1 MLCNDVKEY
10 ISTAKGLPFFYVV
23 GDADYSLTLD
33 ELKQCGLSV
42 VKVSDFCSKDDKF
55 PSVDDI
61 VDNFR
66 TSDVDYRDNKFVV
79 VGLGEYLAIKGSA
92 VAEAELR
99 RLKNTTLG
107 NARVILLLRGVPVQ
121 AMSIINDDKRVL
133 EQKRAFI
140 AKDLL
145 TNISVTAVAEG
156 LSAGAAK
163 GIKGLLSEFENGAC
177 GNCLVNTALS
187 LEDSLLPVSTITSA
201 YSALKLYLN
210 PIPFSEPLGSKE
222 YWERLLKDFRKCD
235 NELAKVFEK
244 YSIDD
249 DCLNNLYENVAGK
262 EYKNWLF
269 FIYLKSI
276 QEKLGTS
283 YLSLVLD
290 KTQTFEDFK
299 SNILLSIIELGHSD
313 KRYDKFY
320 DERKRLIRGFPES
333 EIAAFIK
340 ANEVDPEESIYGLT
354 DNTLLEKKAII
365 QWVCKFG
372 VQSIIKKVYPALDE
386 YLSRYTFD
394 CPGLADELTEY
405 FAEYKK
411 QKVQNIVSTEFMS
424 LVLNYASNHKYAR
437 LQTRDSAVNA
447 VKDKSNAYLYWI
459 DALGVEYLSYI
470 TALAK
475 RKGLSM
481 HVEIAR
487 ADLPTITSKN
497 KQFFE
502 NWAGGKKY
510 KEERLDDI
518 KHSDKG
524 GYYFTECE
532 YPIHLASE
540 LQVIS
545 EAVETAAT
553 ELALHNCKS
562 FVIASDHGASRLA
575 VIKKQEE
582 KYETDTK
589 GEHSGR
595 CCKSFEGCTLEHYI
609 EEDGYIVLSDY
620 GRFKGS
626 RAANVEVHG
635 GATLEEVV
643 VPIITLTLKKQTG
656 ITIKVMKPD
665 SIVVDRHTGVTLDV
679 YISDV
684 DNENNISII
693 LNGKRY
699 AGKASDGTHFG
710 FVFDDIRRA
719 KKYSADVYDG
729 SDLIGKIDFTVK
741 GKTGSVNSDFDDLF

>member
-23 GDADYSLTLD
+23 GDADYSTVLD
-33 ELKQCGLSV
+33 ELKQCGLSI
-42 VKVSDFCSKDDKF
+42 VKVSDFCPKDDRF
-55 PSVDDI
+55 PSVDDLI
-61 VDNFR
+61 DKFR

-79 VGLGEYLAIKGSA
+79 VGLGEYLAIKGPA
-92 VAEAELR
+92 IVETELR

-107 NARVILLLRGVPVQ
+107 NARVILLLRGVPTQ
-121 AMSIINDDKRVL
+121 AMGIINDDKRMF

-140 AKDLL
+140 AKDLS

-156 LSAGAAK
+156 LGVNAAK
-163 GIKGLLSEFENGAC
+163 GIKRLLAVLENGAC

-187 LEDSLLPVSTITSA
+187 FGDSLFPVSTITNA
-201 YSALKLYLN
+201 YSALKLYHK
-210 PIPFSEPLGSKE
+210 PFPFAETLGSNE
-222 YWERLLKDFRKCD
+222 FWERLLNDFKKCD

-249 DCLNNLYENVAGK
+249 DSLNNLYESVAGK

-276 QEKLGTS
+276 QEKLSNS
-283 YLSLVLD
+283 YLSFVLD
-290 KTQTFEDFK
+290 RTENFEDFK

-313 KRYDKFY
+313 KRYEKFY
-320 DERKRLIRGFPES
+320 DDRKRLIRGFPES
-333 EIAAFIK
+333 DIAAFVK

-354 DNTLLEKKAII
+354 DNTLLEQKAII
-365 QWVCKFG
+365 QWVSKYG
-372 VQSIIKKVYPALDE
+372 THGIIKKVYPALDE

-394 CPGLADELTEY
+394 CPVLADELTEY

-411 QKVQNIVSTEFMS
+411 QKVQNSIIPEFIS
-424 LVLNYASNHKYAR
+424 LVLDYASNHKYAR
-437 LQTRDSAVNA
+437 LQTRDSAINA

-497 KQFFE
+497 KQFFD
-502 NWAGGKKY
+502 NWTGGKKY

-518 KHSDKG
+518 KHNDKG

-540 LQVIS
+540 LQIIS
-545 EAVETAAT
+545 EAIETAAT

-595 CCKSFEGCTLEHYI
+595 CCKAFEGCTLEHYI
-609 EEDGYIVLSDY
+609 AEDGYIVLSDY

-665 SIVVDRHTGVTLDV
+665 SIVVDRHAGVMLGV

-684 DNENNISII
+684 DNENNVSII

-699 AGKASDGTHFG
+699 AGKASDSTHFS
-710 FVFDDIRRA
+710 FALDDIRRA

>member
-1 MLCNDVKEY
+1 MLCSDVKEY

-23 GDADYSLTLD
+23 GDADYLSTLD
-33 ELKQCGLSV
+33 ELKQCGISIVRL
-42 VKVSDFCSKDDKF
+42 SDFCSKEDKF
-55 PSVDDI
+55 PSIDDLI
-61 VDNFR
+61 DNFR

-79 VGLGEYLAIKGSA
+79 VGLGEYLAIKGSV

-121 AMSIINDDKRVL
+121 AMSIINDDKKVL
-133 EQKRAFI
+133 GQKRAFI
-140 AKDLL
+140 AKDLF
-145 TNISVTAVAEG
+145 TNISVTAVTEG
-156 LSAGAAK
+156 LSTDAAK

-187 LEDSLLPVSTITSA
+187 FDDSLFPVSTITSA
-201 YSALKLYLN
+201 YSALKLYLK
-210 PIPFSEPLGSKE
+210 PFPFSEALGNKE
-222 YWERLLKDFRKCD
+222 YWERLLKDFKQCD

-244 YSIDD
+244 NCIDD
-249 DCLNNLYENVAGK
+249 DCLSNLYENVAGK

-276 QEKLGTS
+276 QGKLGTS
-283 YLSLVLD
+283 YLSFVLD

-299 SNILLSIIELGHSD
+299 SNILLSIIELGHLD
-313 KRYDKFY
+313 TRYEKFY
-320 DERKRLIRGFPES
+320 EERKRLIRGFPES
-333 EIAAFIK
+333 EIAVFIK

-354 DNTLLEKKAII
+354 DNTLLEQKAII

-372 VQSIIKKVYPALDE
+372 AQNIIKKVYPALGE
-386 YLSRYTFD
+386 YLDRYTFD
-394 CPGLADELTEY
+394 CPALANELTEY
-405 FAEYKK
+405 FAEYKN
-411 QKVQNIVSTEFMS
+411 QKVQNTVSPEFMS

-447 VKDKSNAYLYWI
+447 VKEKRSAYLYWI

-502 NWAGGKKY
+502 NWTGGRKY

-545 EAVETAAT
+545 DAVETAAT

-562 FVIASDHGASRLA
+562 FIIASDHGASRLA

-699 AGKASDGTHFG
+699 AGKASDGTHFD

>member
-23 GDADYSLTLD
+23 GDADYSTVLD
-33 ELKQCGLSV
+33 ELKQSGLSSV
-42 VKVSDFCSKDDKF
+42 RVSDFCSREDKF
-55 PSVDDI
+55 PSIDDLI
-61 VDNFR
+61 DNFR

-79 VGLGEYLAIKGSA
+79 VGLGEYLAIKGPA

-107 NARVILLLRGVPVQ
+107 NARVILLLRGVPAQ
-121 AMSIINDDKRVL
+121 AMAIINDDKRVS
-133 EQKRAFI
+133 EQKRAYI
-140 AKDLL
+140 AKDLF
-145 TNISVTAVAEG
+145 TTISITAVTEG
-156 LSAGAAK
+156 LESNAAK
-163 GIKGLLSEFENGAC
+163 GVKGLLSEFENGAC

-187 LEDSLLPVSTITSA
+187 FEDSLFHVATITNA
-201 YSALKLYLN
+201 YSALKLYLQ
-210 PIPFSEPLGSKE
+210 PFPFTEALGRDE
-222 YWERLLKDFRKCD
+222 NWGRLLQDFKKCD

-244 YSIDD
+244 YSLDEDSI
-249 DCLNNLYENVAGK
+249 NNLYENVSGK

-269 FIYLKSI
+269 FIYLKSM
-276 QEKLGTS
+276 QEKLSNS
-283 YLSLVLD
+283 YLGFVLD
-290 KTQTFEDFK
+290 RTETYEDFK
-299 SNILLSIIELGHSD
+299 SNILLSIIDLAHSD
-313 KRYDKFY
+313 KRYEKFY
-320 DERKRLIRGFPES
+320 DERKRLIRNFPES
-333 EIAAFIK
+333 DIAAFIK

-354 DNTLLEKKAII
+354 DNTLLEQKAII
-365 QWVCKFG
+365 KWVCKYG
-372 VQSIIKKVYPALDE
+372 AQSIIKRVYPALDE
-386 YLSRYTFD
+386 YLSKYTFD
-394 CPGLADELTEY
+394 CPIWADELTEY

-411 QKVQNIVSTEFMS
+411 QKAQNAISPEFMS
-424 LVLNYASNHKYAR
+424 LVLDYASNHKYAR
-437 LQTRDSAVNA
+437 LQTRDSAINA

-502 NWAGGKKY
+502 NWTGSKKY

-524 GYYFTECE
+524 GYYFTDCE

-545 EAVETAAT
+545 DAIETAAT

-582 KYETDTK
+582 KYMTDTK

-595 CCKSFEGCTLEHYI
+595 CCKSFEGCTLEHFI

-643 VPIITLTLKKQTG
+643 VPVITLTLKRQTG
-656 ITIKVMKPD
+656 IIIKVMKPD
-665 SIVVDRHTGVTLDV
+665 NIVVDRHTGVMLGV

-684 DNENNISII
+684 DNKNNISIV

-699 AGKASDGTHFG
+699 VGTVSDGTHFN
-710 FVFDDIRRA
+710 FALDDIRRA
-719 KKYSADVYDG
+719 KKYNADVYDG
-729 SDLIGKIDFTVK
+729 ADLIGIIDFTVK
-741 GKTGSVNSDFDDLF
+741 GKTGTVNSDFDDLF

>member
-23 GDADYSLTLD
+23 GDTDYSSVLE
-33 ELKQCGLSV
+33 ELKQCGLSI
-42 VKVSDFCSKDDKF
+42 VKVSDFCLRDDRF
-55 PSVDDI
+55 PSIDDLI
-61 VDNFR
+61 DNFR

-79 VGLGEYLAIKGSA
+79 VGLGEYLAIKGPTF
-92 VAEAELR
+92 AETELR
-99 RLKNTTLG
+99 RLKNTSLG
-107 NARVILLLRGVPVQ
+107 NARVILLLRGVPSQ
-121 AMSIINDDKRVL
+121 AMAIINDDKRVV

-140 AKDLL
+140 AKDLF
-145 TNISVTAVAEG
+145 TNISITAVAEG
-156 LSAGAAK
+156 LGANAAK
-163 GIKGLLSEFENGAC
+163 GVKGLLSAFENGVC

-187 LEDSLLPVSTITSA
+187 FEDSLFPVSTITNA
-201 YSALKLYLN
+201 YSALKLYLK
-210 PIPFSEPLGSKE
+210 PFPFSENLGSNE
-222 YWERLLKDFRKCD
+222 YWERLLKDFKKCD

-249 DCLNNLYENVAGK
+249 DSLNNLYVYVAGK

-276 QEKLGTS
+276 QEKLGNS
-283 YLSLVLD
+283 YLSFVLD
-290 KTQTFEDFK
+290 RTEAFEDFK

-313 KRYDKFY
+313 KRYEKYY

-333 EIAAFIK
+333 DIAAFVK

-354 DNTLLEKKAII
+354 DNTLLEQKAII
-365 QWVCKFG
+365 QWICKYG

-394 CPGLADELTEY
+394 CPVLADELTEY
-405 FAEYKK
+405 FAEYKR
-411 QKVQNIVSTEFMS
+411 QKVQNTVSPEFMN
-424 LVLNYASNHKYAR
+424 LVLDYAANHKYAR

-447 VKDKSNAYLYWI
+447 VKDKNNAYLYWI
-459 DALGVEYLSYI
+459 DALGVEYLSFI
-470 TALAK
+470 SALAR

-502 NWAGGKKY
+502 NWTGGKKY

-540 LQVIS
+540 LQVVSDAI
-545 EAVETAAT
+545 ETAAT

-643 VPIITLTLKKQTG
+643 VPVITLTLKKQTG

-665 SIVVDRHTGVTLDV
+665 SIVVDRHTGVILNV

-684 DNENNISII
+684 DNENSISII

-699 AGKASDGTHFG
+699 EGKATDSTHFS
-710 FVFDDIRRA
+710 FELNDIRRA

>member
-23 GDADYSLTLD
+23 GDADYFSALD
-33 ELKQCGLSV
+33 EMKQCGIST
-42 VKVSDFCSKDDKF
+42 VKVSDFCSRDDKF
-55 PSVDDI
+55 PSIDDLI
-61 VDNFR
+61 DNFR

-92 VAEAELR
+92 VAETELR

-107 NARVILLLRGVPVQ
+107 NARVILLLRGIPVQ

-140 AKDLL
+140 AKDLF

-163 GIKGLLSEFENGAC
+163 GIKGLLSELENGAC
-177 GNCLVNTALS
+177 GNRLVNTALS
-187 LEDSLLPVSTITSA
+187 LEESLFPVSTITSA
-201 YSALKLYLN
+201 YSALKLYLK
-210 PIPFSEPLGSKE
+210 PFPFSESLGSNE
-222 YWERLLKDFRKCD
+222 HWEKLLKDFKKCD
-235 NELAKVFEK
+235 NDLSKVFDK

-249 DCLNNLYENVAGK
+249 DCLNNLYESVAGK
-262 EYKNWLF
+262 EYKNWLLF
-269 FIYLKSI
+269 LYLKSI
-276 QEKLGTS
+276 QEKLGNS
-283 YLSLVLD
+283 YLSFVLD
-290 KTQTFEDFK
+290 KTEAFEDFK

-313 KRYDKFY
+313 NRYEKFY

-354 DNTLLEKKAII
+354 DNTLLEQKAII
-365 QWVCKFG
+365 QWVCKYG
-372 VQSIIKKVYPALDE
+372 VQEIVKKVYPALDD
-386 YLSRYTFD
+386 YLSRYIFD
-394 CPGLADELTEY
+394 CPILADELTEY

-411 QKVQNIVSTEFMS
+411 QKVQNTVSPEFMS

-447 VKDKSNAYLYWI
+447 VKEKNNAYLYWI

-475 RKGLSM
+475 RKGLSI

-497 KQFFE
+497 RQFFE
-502 NWAGGKKY
+502 NWTGGKKY

-518 KHSDKG
+518 KHTDKG

-540 LQVIS
+540 LQVVS
-545 EAVETAAT
+545 EAIDTAAT

-665 SIVVDRHTGVTLDV
+665 SIVVDRHAGVVLGV

-684 DNENNISII
+684 DNENNVSII

-699 AGKASDGTHFG
+699 SGKASDRTHFS
-710 FVFDDIRRA
+710 FALDDIRRA
-719 KKYSADVYDG
+719 KRYSADVYDG

-741 GKTGSVNSDFDDLF
+741 GKTGTVNSDFDDLF

>member
-1 MLCNDVKEY
+1 MK
-10 ISTAKGLPFFYVV
+10 S
-23 GDADYSLTLD
+23 
-33 ELKQCGLSV
+33 
-42 VKVSDFCSKDDKF
+42 
-55 PSVDDI
+55 
-61 VDNFR
+61 
-66 TSDVDYRDNKFVV
+66 
-79 VGLGEYLAIKGSA
+79 
-92 VAEAELR
+92 
-99 RLKNTTLG
+99 
-107 NARVILLLRGVPVQ
+107 
-121 AMSIINDDKRVL
+121 
-133 EQKRAFI
+133 
-140 AKDLL
+140 
-145 TNISVTAVAEG
+145 
-156 LSAGAAK
+156 
-163 GIKGLLSEFENGAC
+163 
-177 GNCLVNTALS
+177 
-187 LEDSLLPVSTITSA
+187 
-201 YSALKLYLN
+201 
-210 PIPFSEPLGSKE
+210 
-222 YWERLLKDFRKCD
+222 
-235 NELAKVFEK
+235 
-244 YSIDD
+244 
-249 DCLNNLYENVAGK
+249 YE
-262 EYKNWLF
+262 
-269 FIYLKSI
+269 
-276 QEKLGTS
+276 
-283 YLSLVLD
+283 
-290 KTQTFEDFK
+290 
-299 SNILLSIIELGHSD
+299 
-313 KRYDKFY
+313 
-320 DERKRLIRGFPES
+320 ERKRLIRGFPES
-333 EIAAFIK
+333 EIAVYIK

-354 DNTLLEKKAII
+354 DNTLLEQKAII

-372 VQSIIKKVYPALDE
+372 VQSIINKVYPALGE
-386 YLSRYTFD
+386 YLGRYTFD
-394 CPGLADELTEY
+394 CPVLADELTEY
-405 FAEYKK
+405 FAEYKN
-411 QKVQNIVSTEFMS
+411 QKVQNTVSPEFMN

-447 VKDKSNAYLYWI
+447 VNEKSSAYLYWI

-502 NWAGGKKY
+502 NWTGGRKY

-545 EAVETAAT
+545 DAVETAAT

-562 FVIASDHGASRLA
+562 FIIASDHGASRLA